1 MKGILNIRR
10 VVLLLFLLS
19 VSLNLIACGDD
30 DEGVTPTDTTPPT
43 VLSTSPSNNATGVAV
58 NTSITATFSEA
69 MNAST
74 INTGTFTVRTDT
86 TPISGMVTYS
96 GTTATFIPSG
106 NLNYNTTYIA
116 TITTGVRDV
125 AGNSMASEYVWSFTT
140 SSTPPNVLVSQT
152 VTVGGGGGWAAVSFD
167 ASNGQRIRI
176 TLSSTDTRMEPYG
189 FLEYPDGSSDY
200 YPPCGAAQN
209 GYNSIEL
216 LLNQTGRYTL
226 TIFDGANL
234 GGTVTVRVEVI

>member
-30 DEGVTPTDTTPPT
+30 DEGVTPTDTTPP
-43 VLSTSPSNNATGVAV
+43 
-58 NTSITATFSEA
+58 
-69 MNAST
+69 
-74 INTGTFTVRTDT
+74 
-86 TPISGMVTYS
+86 
-96 GTTATFIPSG
+96 
-106 NLNYNTTYIA
+106 
-116 TITTGVRDV
+116 
-125 AGNSMASEYVWSFTT
+125 
-140 SSTPPNVLVSQT
+140 PNVLVSQT
-152 VTVGGGGGWAAVSFD
+152 VTVGGEGGWAAVSFD

-176 TLSSTDTRMEPYG
+176 TLSSTDTCMEPYG
-189 FLEYPDGSSDY
+189 SLEYPDGSSDY
-200 YPPCGAAQN
+200 YPPCEAAQN